1 MIIVDPIVTF
11 VIGIALELSLVNN
24 LQLPIPCGVL
34 IISTLLIDWDAWLMF
49 AIRDPLSI
57 ICFVSTSC
65 KTNFGGVV

>member
-34 IISTLLIDWDAWLMF
+34 IISTLLID
-49 AIRDPLSI
+49 
-57 ICFVSTSC
+57 
-65 KTNFGGVV
+65 